1 MTLCQL
7 AQAARVGST
16 GVLLKT
22 SALTH
27 SVGHMGTVDVGR
39 DDAAGEPL
47 IPRQIVEGSAKDL
60 HGNGGGEVGEGGFV
74 LHAPIIGTAPAPCGG
89 AL

>member
-1 MTLCQL
+1 
-7 AQAARVGST
+7 
-16 GVLLKT
+16 
-22 SALTH
+22 
-27 SVGHMGTVDVGR
+27 
-39 DDAAGEPL
+39 
-47 IPRQIVEGSAKDL
+47 VEGSAKDL